1 MEERQLI
8 ERVLAGDA
16 AAERKLYDAHVDRI
30 YRLAYRMTGDETMAA
45 DCTQDTFIRAFD
57 RLAGFEGRAALATWL
72 HTIAVSVILNRLR
85 KVKRLRRREAELDK
99 LPAGAA
105 AVRPIDLEL
114 KIRLHTAIDKL
125 EDCLRLVFV
134 MHDVEGYKHREIAAI
149 LNVPEGTSKNR
160 LFRAHQLL
168 RQELSKSDAAPAQE
182 NGS

>member
-1 MEERQLI
+1 MDERQMI

-16 AAERKLYDAHVDRI
+16 TAERSLYDTHVDHI

-57 RLAGFEGRAALATWL
+57 RLTDFQGRAALSTWL
-72 HTIAVSVILNRLR
+72 HAIGVSVVLNRLR
-85 KVKRLRRREAELDK
+85 KVKRLRRREAELDN
-99 LPAGAA
+99 LPLGAA
-105 AVRPIDLEL
+105 AVRPADLEL

-125 EDCLRLVFV
+125 EDSLRLVFI

-168 RQELSKSDAAPAQE
+168 REELSQSDAPPAQE